1 MYTPFVTK
9 SMSVK
14 QIADIADRARQNN
27 FGYYEIKKL
36 NPWIVGNSLPEGKWD
51 IEIFKADH

>member
-1 MYTPFVTK
+1 
-9 SMSVK
+9 MSVK

-36 NPWIVGNSLPEGKWD
+36 NPWIVSNSLPEGKWN
-51 IEIFKADH
+51 IEVFGQKK